1 METFIRKWGNS
12 PAVRLPSALLS
23 QAGYKLE
30 QKIELAVV
38 DERIVIQAVKEEA
51 ATYKLDALVDG
62 ITDSNVHDEATFGEP
77 VGREEG
83 SSE

>member
-23 QAGYKLE
+23 QAGYNLE
-30 QKIELAVV
+30 QKVELAVV

-51 ATYKLDALVDG
+51 ATYELAALVDG

-77 VGREEG
+77 IGREEF
-83 SSE
+83 

>member
-30 QKIELAVV
+30 QKVELAVV

-51 ATYKLDALVDG
+51 ATYELAALVDG

-77 VGREEG
+77 VGREEF
-83 SSE
+83 

>member
-23 QAGYKLE
+23 QAGYNLE
-30 QKIELAVV
+30 QKVELAVV

-51 ATYKLDALVDG
+51 ATYELAALVDG
-62 ITDSNVHDEATFGEP
+62 ITDSNVQDEVAFGEP
-77 VGREEG
+77 VGREKF
-83 SSE
+83 

>member
-30 QKIELAVV
+30 QKVELAVI

-51 ATYKLDALVDG
+51 ATYELAALVDG
-62 ITDSNVHDEATFGEP
+62 ITDSNIHDEVAVGEP
-77 VGREEG
+77 VGREEF
-83 SSE
+83 

>member
-12 PAVRLPSALLS
+12 PAVRLPSALLR

-30 QKIELAVV
+30 QKVELAVI

-51 ATYKLDALVDG
+51 ATYELAALVDG

-77 VGREEG
+77 IGREEF
-83 SSE
+83 

>member
-12 PAVRLPSALLS
+12 PAVRLPSALLN

-30 QKIELAVV
+30 QKVELAVV

-51 ATYKLDALVDG
+51 ATYELAALVDG
-62 ITDSNVHDEATFGEP
+62 ITDSNIHGEVAVGEP
-77 VGREEG
+77 VGREEF
-83 SSE
+83 